1 MFESKPVR
9 HFLLLS
15 SLYLLSGP
23 VLAQQADQSGQQPSR
38 NKTALQGPASQKS
51 SAAQPN
57 QPASQQRGHQPTL
70 QAKADFIADF
80 DTNGDGKVS
89 QAEFFSVR
97 QQRLAAMDIHHNA
110 QIDAAGYQAEY
121 ADRLDQR
128 LAADRAA
135 QIKQTEVRFNAVDSN
150 KDGRISLAE
159 YQASGARAFAFIDQ
173 NQDGVIS
180 PADPAPAQRGRG
192 ATSQRDEQKATQ
204 RDEQKLP
211 QRRPALMMPTT
222 HSVSGMLAMYDLDG
236 DGQVTLAEY
245 QQSRGEAFARTDS
258 DQSGDLSAQ
267 EYMAEFTDRLDQ
279 QIAKTREAQLKQALV
294 RFKALDKDENGILS
308 AKEFHNSGQQM
319 FARWDTDQNREVSA
333 SEPLPKQQPERR
345 RSTTAKAAAAPAAAE
360 QSAPASAVTASMAA
374 LSNR

>member
-38 NKTALQGPASQKS
+38 NKTALQGPASQKN

-150 KDGRISLAE
+150 KDSRISLAE
-159 YQASGARAFAFIDQ
+159 YQASGARAFTFIDQ

-192 ATSQRDEQKATQ
+192 ATSQRDA
-204 RDEQKLP
+204 QKLP

-345 RSTTAKAAAAPAAAE
+345 RSTAAKAAAAPAAAE
-360 QSAPASAVTASMAA
+360 QPAPASAVTASMAA